1 MNANGCSSVAK
12 KPGFLLFKYGQVHFS
27 PQEAA
32 AYYANAACQVD
43 DKELVTVEVIVDDA
57 QLVHN

>member
-1 MNANGCSSVAK
+1 MFICHLSQRSLA
-12 KPGFLLFKYGQVHFS
+12 LLFKYGQVHFS

-43 DKELVTVEVIVDDA
+43 DKELVTVEVIVYDA
-57 QLVHN
+57 HVHD